1 MRASPR
7 KMIGRTREIA
17 LLEERLGAVRSGESA
32 CVLLD
37 GEAGIGKS
45 LLADRAC
52 QIAAD
57 LSLRVFRGGAD
68 ELDRSGPFGALTAAL
83 GTSAEGDPSAAATG
97 AEFRA
102 LEQLVE
108 VVESRALGSPVLIV
122 VEDLQWADRET
133 IVALRAIGRRLSHL
147 PIALLASFRPWPRSP
162 ELETLIESWSR
173 EGELRLTLTALDADE
188 VIALAADVIG
198 ATPGSTLALQLD
210 SATGNPLFVGE
221 LVGALM
227 DDGAIHVADGFA
239 ETGAAALPPS
249 LRLTILRRVS
259 MLGDGTVRLLQMASL
274 LGTSFSLGDLAAISE
289 RSVAAVFEALEE
301 ALRAGVIEDA
311 GELLRFRHDLVR
323 EALYSDL
330 PTSARR
336 ALHRQAGR
344 LLATVGAPALQV
356 AEQLSLGVA
365 SDDGEASAWL
375 ARAAR
380 ESALRAPRRAVQLF
394 ERALE
399 LAPPDDAARGEMTL
413 EFGEALVWAGY
424 PARALSLAEQMLA
437 RSLDAELRDRARAT
451 IVRALWLD
459 SRWQELVNR
468 VEHWLAAGHLAES
481 RRGLLLADLGMACFF
496 RGDHVRGREAAA
508 EALAIGEALADE
520 SVIFGALYALSPLN
534 NARGDYAAELEAST
548 RALAIAERGANPDL
562 ARFHPHFAQAMSL
575 NSNDRYAEADEMFR
589 LGLRLREE
597 LGTIW
602 DLPVYQAGLAD
613 LHCQM
618 GNWDDALAHAET
630 GVAVADEV
638 GTRLG
643 VAVCASIAALIHAH
657 RDNLA
662 EAQRF
667 LNAAEEQIARH
678 GPQWGTA
685 YWTCLARAQISEAR
699 GDAGAALAEVAGT
712 WDQQADAPGLRA
724 YLGPEVVRLALMNE
738 PRIAVR
744 VAAELEVLASDLTVA
759 SARGSVLL
767 ATGRVAGN
775 RRKLEEA
782 VAAFAQSGWVL
793 QHAAALESLG
803 TLLSAGADDAVTHA
817 RGAFE
822 SALELY
828 ESLGAQ
834 RDTARVLAAM
844 RAAGMR
850 RGSRAAH
857 RQALKGWDSLTASES
872 EVVRL
877 CIDGLTNREI
887 GERLFI
893 SRRTVQT
900 HLSHAFTKLEVSSR
914 VGLAAAAAR
923 RGEST
928 AAAS

>member
-1 MRASPR
+1 MRANPL
-7 KMIGRTREIA
+7 KMIGRTREIT
-17 LLEERLGAVRSGESA
+17 LLQERLGAVGSGESA

-45 LLADRAC
+45 LLVDTAC

-57 LSLRVFRGGAD
+57 LSLQVFRGGAD
-68 ELDRSGPFGALTAAL
+68 ELDRSGPFGVLAAAL
-83 GTSAEGDPSAAATG
+83 GTSAEADPSAAATG

-102 LEQLVE
+102 VEQLVE
-108 VVESRALGSPVLIV
+108 VVESHALGSPVLIA

-188 VIALAADVIG
+188 VVELAADVIG

-210 SATGNPLFVGE
+210 SATGNPLFVSE

-227 DDGAIHVADGFA
+227 DDGAIHVEDGFA
-239 ETGAAALPPS
+239 ETDAAALPPS

-259 MLGDGTVRLLQMASL
+259 MLGDGTVRLLQTASL
-274 LGTSFSLGDLAAISE
+274 LGSSFSLGDLAAVSE
-289 RSVAAVFEALEE
+289 RGVAAVVEALRE

-336 ALHRQAGR
+336 ALHQRAGR
-344 LLATVGAPALQV
+344 VLAAAGAPALQV
-356 AEQLSLGVA
+356 AEQLSLGVV
-365 SDDGEASAWL
+365 SDDGEAAAWL

-380 ESALRAPRRAVQLF
+380 ESALRAPRSAVQLF

-399 LAPPDDAARGEMTL
+399 LAPADDVARDEMTL

-424 PARALSLAEQMLA
+424 PARARSLAEQMLA

-459 SRWQELVNR
+459 SRWQELVAR
-468 VEHWLAAGHLAES
+468 VEDWLAAGNLADS

-496 RGDHVRGREAAA
+496 RGDHVRGREAAD

-520 SVIFGALYALSPLN
+520 NVIFGALYALSPLN

-589 LGLRLREE
+589 LGLQLREE

-618 GNWDDALAHAET
+618 GNWDDALAEAET
-630 GVAVADEV
+630 GVVVADEV

-657 RDNLA
+657 RDDLA

-667 LNAAEEQIARH
+667 LNTAEDQIALD

-685 YWTCLARAQISEAR
+685 YWTCLAKAQIYEAR
-699 GDAGAALAEVAGT
+699 GDAGAALAEVGGT

-724 YLGPEVVRLALMNE
+724 YLGPEVVRLALMHD
-738 PRIAVR
+738 PRVAVR

-775 RRKLEEA
+775 RTQLEGA
-782 VAAFAQSGWVL
+782 VAAFEQSGWLL
-793 QHAAALESLG
+793 QHAAALESLA
-803 TLLSAGADDAVTHA
+803 TLLSAGRDNAATDA

-828 ESLGAQ
+828 QSLGAQ

-857 RQALKGWDSLTASES
+857 RQALKGWDSLTATES

-923 RGEST
+923 RVEST
-928 AAAS
+928 R